1 MRGLALLR
9 LSPVPKAAASLLTS
23 RTSEWQPASTGM
35 RIPAGRPR
43 LGLLQNAPEDA
54 HGGRHEN
61 FDSRENGLVYNE
73 RLDDGLSIS
82 CIVATRQVFH
92 TYGHI
97 VFMTYLSS
105 VLPLYSVSAELM
117 PPPSEIIMLLS
128 PYYSLIQLSFSV
140 SKCSFSFD
148 ILFPKF

>member
-43 LGLLQNAPEDA
+43 LDLLQNASEDA
-54 HGGRHEN
+54 H
-61 FDSRENGLVYNE
+61 GLVYNE

-105 VLPLYSVSAELM
+105 VLPLYPVSAELM
-117 PPPSEIIMLLS
+117 PPPSEIIMLLP